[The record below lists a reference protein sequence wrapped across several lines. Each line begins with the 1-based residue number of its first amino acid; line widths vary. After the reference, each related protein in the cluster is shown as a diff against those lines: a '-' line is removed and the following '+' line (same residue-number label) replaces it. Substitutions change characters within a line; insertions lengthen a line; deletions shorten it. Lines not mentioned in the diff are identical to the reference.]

1 MRTRFLLALMFL
13 VVLGSQ
19 ADAGRRHYSSTCS
32 GGSCS
37 APPSVSLPL
46 SPCSTCQHA
55 SVALAPA
62 PYPQATVPVLYPQ
75 AVVPVAPVAP
85 VVTAPFS
92 LFPRTCHGGKC
103 GQ

>member
-1 MRTRFLLALMFL
+1 MRTRFLIALLSL

-46 SPCSTCQHA
+46 SSCSTCQPV
-55 SVALAPA
+55 SVALAPVS
-62 PYPQATVPVLYPQ
+62 YPQAPVPVLYPQ
-75 AVVPVAPVAP
+75 AVPVVPVAPV
-85 VVTAPFS
+85 VIAPFS
-92 LFPRTCHGGKC
+92 LFPRTCHGGRC

>member
-1 MRTRFLLALMFL
+1 MRTRFLFAFL
-13 VVLGSQ
+13 SLVALGSQ

-37 APPSVSLPL
+37 APPSVSYPQSLCP
-46 SPCSTCQHA
+46 TCQPT
-55 SVALAPA
+55 SVAVA
-62 PYPQATVPVLYPQ
+62 
-75 AVVPVAPVAP
+75 PVAPVAP